1 MPATNHVM
9 WHDLQRSLII
19 NWICCWVG
27 ELNSQWANDSA
38 ISQKLSVAATQ
49 DQRNM
54 PLVCI
59 VIGPVI
65 SLWDNEIWPKFLD
78 KPADNISWFTA
89 LTLQTW
95 SAQKWKMK
103 IVLKQITQWSLFLS
117 LHSSNRFGPFEEL
130 YEEVVHILRSIVTFK
145 TVFVPWH
152 FIHRSIRLDISIMRV
167 YIGAN
172 VLQIRAL
179 EASSYVLAFAML
191 SWSWKQRACQVTV
204 SHEILKE
211 FLTQTAAV
219 CLLMH
224 VHWWFTWSSNCWMF
238 TQ

>member
-1 MPATNHVM
+1 MRP
-9 WHDLQRSLII
+9 
-19 NWICCWVG
+19 
-27 ELNSQWANDSA
+27 
-38 ISQKLSVAATQ
+38 
-49 DQRNM
+49 RN
-54 PLVCI
+54 LA
-59 VIGPVI
+59 
-65 SLWDNEIWPKFLD
+65 FLD

-103 IVLKQITQWSLFLS
+103 IVLKQITQRSLFLS
-117 LHSSNRFGPFEEL
+117 LHSSNCFGPFEEL

-152 FIHRSIRLDISIMRV
+152 FIHRSIRLDISIMHV

-191 SWSWKQRACQVTV
+191 S
-204 SHEILKE
+204 
-211 FLTQTAAV
+211 
-219 CLLMH
+219 
-224 VHWWFTWSSNCWMF
+224 
-238 TQ
+238 

>member
-1 MPATNHVM
+1 MRP
-9 WHDLQRSLII
+9 
-19 NWICCWVG
+19 
-27 ELNSQWANDSA
+27 
-38 ISQKLSVAATQ
+38 
-49 DQRNM
+49 RN
-54 PLVCI
+54 LA
-59 VIGPVI
+59 
-65 SLWDNEIWPKFLD
+65 FLD

-117 LHSSNRFGPFEEL
+117 LHSSIHFGPFEEL
-130 YEEVVHILRSIVTFK
+130 YVTFK
-145 TVFVPWH
+145 TVFVPWR
-152 FIHRSIRLDISIMRV
+152 FIHHSIRLDISIMYV

-179 EASSYVLAFAML
+179 EASSYVLAFKML